1 MTANKNR
8 PEELLKKYFR
18 NGMRCVKSDKVSSY
32 LVYLTLFNLKPK
44 FVKNLTFFFG
54 SFRYLDEMFGYALEV
69 WTIYEFD
76 MSGKYTLRHDKPY
89 ENLIV
94 VLRIFT

>member
-1 MTANKNR
+1 MS
-8 PEELLKKYFR
+8 
-18 NGMRCVKSDKVSSY
+18 CVKSDKVSSY

>member
-1 MTANKNR
+1 MC
-8 PEELLKKYFR
+8 
-18 NGMRCVKSDKVSSY
+18 CVKSDKVSSY
-32 LVYLTLFNLKPK
+32 LVYLTLFNLETK
-44 FVKNLTFFFG
+44 FVKNLTSFFG
-54 SFRYLDEMFGYALEV
+54 SFRYLHEMFGYALEV

-89 ENLIV
+89 DNLIV

>member
-1 MTANKNR
+1 MC
-8 PEELLKKYFR
+8 
-18 NGMRCVKSDKVSSY
+18 CVKSDKVSSY
-32 LVYLTLFNLKPK
+32 LVYLTLFNLKTK
-44 FVKNLTFFFG
+44 FVKNLTSFIG
-54 SFRYLDEMFGYALEV
+54 SFRYLHEMFGHALEV

-89 ENLIV
+89 DNLIV